1 LNLVAL
7 TGVHDEFGLDVDRR
21 QGREGF
27 GGATMN
33 LHREAVR
40 AGVQIETHSAV
51 DLDLPVDA
59 GPEVVGGATGAQ
71 NRTTRRSS

>member
-1 LNLVAL
+1 
-7 TGVHDEFGLDVDRR
+7 
-21 QGREGF
+21 
-27 GGATMN
+27 MN